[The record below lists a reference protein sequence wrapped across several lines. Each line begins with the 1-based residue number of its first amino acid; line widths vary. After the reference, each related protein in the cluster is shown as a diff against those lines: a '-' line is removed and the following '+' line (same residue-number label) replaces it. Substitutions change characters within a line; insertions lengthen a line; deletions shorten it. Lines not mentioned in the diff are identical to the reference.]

1 MNQTKDLEKET
12 WRIGQEILGG
22 LKAEKYSLFQ
32 REWWGGQVLKWAM
45 QDEDF
50 KVALFRFIDVLPSLN
65 ESSQVVRLLK
75 EYFDLP
81 GKKFPP
87 LVSWGLKT
95 LTPTSPAG
103 LLAARTIR
111 AHVTRMAQQFI
122 VGADV
127 EEALPKLQEQWKKG
141 LAFSLALLGE
151 VAVNEEESRAY
162 VVRYI
167 DLLDRLAKKTKSWTA
182 QSLLENDPSG
192 VIPRVNLSVKITS
205 LYSQIDPMDW
215 DGSVQAVCERLR
227 PIVQRARNLGAH
239 VHLDMEHYLFKDL
252 ILAIFFKLLSEEG
265 SFSDLHHA
273 GLAIQAYL
281 KDSEQDLLRVIQ
293 WAQDHEK
300 RITVRLVKGA
310 YWDYETVV
318 HRQKGWPVPVYLDK
332 GSTDY
337 NYERLTDLLLD
348 HAHHVRPAFGGH
360 NVRSIAHV
368 IAAARLRGL
377 TPADFELQVLYG
389 MGGPLQSV
397 LSKMGYRVR
406 VYTPIGELIPGMA
419 YLVRRLLEN
428 TSNESFVRKSFL
440 EGQPLEA
447 ILARPVPK
455 PPIEPASKASVR
467 GEGDRPA
474 GWQARDPRIELPDR
488 FENEPHADFSRIE
501 NRQQMQKALEKVRK
515 ELGRFYPLVVGGKEV
530 RTSQEVASLNPA
542 RPEEVVGRVA
552 MASAKEAD
560 QAIEKAREVFVK
572 WQHTT
577 AQERAKILFKAAN
590 EMRKKR
596 FELAAWEVYEA
607 GKTWREAD
615 ADVTESI
622 DFLRYYAQEMIR
634 ISTPQ
639 SMGHYPGEKN
649 LYLYRPRGIG
659 LVISPWNFPLAIPA
673 GMVSA
678 AIVTGNCVIF
688 KPSNFSP
695 VMGFHLAKIL
705 EGTGLPRGVLNFLP
719 GDGES
724 VGEYLVRHPEIAFIA
739 FTGSKA
745 VGLKIVELA
754 GKTLPGQRQ
763 IKRVVAE
770 MGGKNAIIVDDTAD
784 LDIAVQGV
792 VASAMGYQGQKCSA
806 CSRVIVLEAVYEEL
820 VQRVVNAV
828 KSLKVG
834 PPENPGNFIG
844 PVIDLKAK
852 ERIYSY
858 IEKGKKQGRVVL
870 IMDTPAEGFYVGP
883 TIITELEPEDSLAQ
897 EEIFGP
903 VLVVL
908 RAKDFNEALEIANG
922 VDYALT
928 GGVYS
933 RSPANIQR
941 AMEAFEVGNLYINRG
956 ITGALVGRQPFGGF
970 RMSGIGSKAGGPDY
984 LTQFMVP
991 VAISENTLR
1000 RGFAPSQDH

>member
-1 MNQTKDLEKET
+1 MTQTKDLEKET
-12 WRIGQEILGG
+12 WRIGQEILEG
-22 LKAEKYSLFQ
+22 LKTEKYSLFQ

-50 KVALFRFIDVLPSLN
+50 KVALFRFIDVLPSLK
-65 ESSQVVRLLK
+65 ETSQVVRLLK

-81 GKKFPP
+81 NKKFPP

-95 LTPTSPAG
+95 LTPSSPAG

-122 VGADV
+122 VGTDV
-127 EEALPKLQEQWKKG
+127 EEALPRLQERWKKG

-162 VVRYI
+162 AARYI
-167 DLLDRLAKKTKSWTA
+167 DLLDRLAKRAKSWTA
-182 QSLLENDPSG
+182 QSLLEKDPFG

-215 DGSVQAVCERLR
+215 DGSVQTVCERLR
-227 PIVQRARNLGAH
+227 PILQQARNLGAH
-239 VHLDMEHYLFKDL
+239 VHLDMEHYQFKDL
-252 ILAIFFKLLSEEG
+252 TLDIFFKLLSEG
-265 SFSDLHHA
+265 DPFSDFHHA
-273 GLAIQAYL
+273 GLVIQAYL

-310 YWDYETVV
+310 YWDYETVI
-318 HRQKGWPVPVYLDK
+318 HRQKGWPVPVHLDK

-360 NVRSIAHV
+360 NVRSIAHA
-368 IAAARLRGL
+368 IAAARMRGL

-428 TSNESFVRKSFL
+428 TSNESFVRKAFL
-440 EGQPLEA
+440 EDSSPEAVLAPPRLRPLPEQDE
-447 ILARPVPK
+447 K
-455 PPIEPASKASVR
+455 
-467 GEGDRPA
+467 
-474 GWQARDPRIELPDR
+474 QDR
-488 FENEPHADFSRIE
+488 FESEPHADFSRIK
-501 NRQQMQKALEKVRK
+501 NRQQMQKALERARK
-515 ELGRFYPLVVGGKEV
+515 ELGRFYPLIIGGKEV
-530 RTSQEVASLNPA
+530 RTSQEVMSMNPA
-542 RPEEVVGRVA
+542 RPNEVVGRVA
-552 MASAKEAD
+552 LASSKEAD
-560 QAIEKAREVFVK
+560 QAIEKAREAFVK
-572 WQHTT
+572 WRQVS
-577 AQERAKILFKAAN
+577 AQERAKILFKAAD
-590 EMRKKR
+590 EMHKAR
-596 FELAAWEVYEA
+596 FELAAWEVYEV

-634 ISTPQ
+634 LSIPQ
-639 SMGHYPGEKN
+639 SLGHYPGEKN

-659 LVISPWNFPLAIPA
+659 LVISPWNFPLAIPT
-673 GMVSA
+673 GIVSA
-678 AIVTGNCVIF
+678 AIVAGNCVIF
-688 KPSNFSP
+688 KPSNLSP
-695 VMGFHLAKIL
+695 VMGYRLAEIL
-705 EGTGLPRGVLNFLP
+705 EDAGLPRGVLNFLP
-719 GDGES
+719 GEGES
-724 VGEYLVRHPEIAFIA
+724 VGEYLVKHPEVAFIA

-784 LDIAVQGV
+784 LDLAVQGV

-806 CSRVIVLEAVYEEL
+806 CSRVIVLEAVYEEFIK
-820 VQRVVNAV
+820 RAVNAV
-828 KSLKVG
+828 KSLKIG
-834 PPENPGNFIG
+834 PPEDPGNVIG
-844 PVIDLKAK
+844 PAIDLKAQ
-852 ERIYSY
+852 ERIRSS
-858 IEKGKKQGRVVL
+858 IEKGKKQGRAVL
-870 IMDTPAEGFYVGP
+870 IMDTPPEGFYVGP
-883 TIITELEPEDSLAQ
+883 TIITELRPEDSLAQ

-908 RAKDFNEALEIANG
+908 RANDFDGALEIANG

-941 AMEAFEVGNLYINRG
+941 AREAFEVGNLYINRG

-984 LTQFMVP
+984 LPQFMVP

>member
-1 MNQTKDLEKET
+1 MTKTKDLEKET
-12 WRIGQEILGG
+12 QRIGQEILEG
-22 LKAEKYSLFQ
+22 LKAEKYSLFH

-50 KVALFRFIDVLPSLN
+50 KVALFRFIDVLPSLK

-81 GKKFPP
+81 DKKFPP

-95 LTPTSPAG
+95 LSPSSPAG

-122 VGADV
+122 IGTDV
-127 EEALPKLQEQWKKG
+127 EEAIPKLQEQWKKG
-141 LAFSLALLGE
+141 LGFSLALLGE

-162 VVRYI
+162 AARYI
-167 DLLDRLAKKTKSWTA
+167 DLLDRLANKARNWTSQA
-182 QSLLENDPSG
+182 LLEKNQWG
-192 VIPRVNLSVKITS
+192 IIPRVNLSVKVTS

-227 PIVQRARNLGAH
+227 PILQRARNLGAH
-239 VHLDMEHYLFKDL
+239 VHLDMEHYQFKDL
-252 ILAIFFKLLSEEG
+252 ILASFFRLLSEDL
-265 SFSDLHHA
+265 FSDFHDA
-273 GLAIQAYL
+273 GLVIQSYL
-281 KDSEQDLLRVIQ
+281 KDSEVDLHRVIQ
-293 WAQDHEK
+293 WAQEHQK

-310 YWDYETVV
+310 YWDYETVI
-318 HRQKGWPVPVYLDK
+318 HWQKGWPVPVYLDK
-332 GSTDY
+332 GATDY
-337 NYERLTDLLLD
+337 HYERLTDLLLD
-348 HAHHVRPAFGGH
+348 HTDHVYPAFGGH
-360 NVRSIAHV
+360 NVRSIAHA
-368 IAAARLRGL
+368 ITAARLRGL
-377 TPADFELQVLYG
+377 TPTDFELQVLYG

-406 VYTPIGELIPGMA
+406 VYTPIGKLIPGMA

-428 TSNESFVRKSFL
+428 TSNESFVRRAFL
-440 EGQPLEA
+440 EGEPPEA
-447 ILARPVPK
+447 VLALPRPK
-455 PPIEPASKASVR
+455 PSLDQDKKP
-467 GEGDRPA
+467 G
-474 GWQARDPRIELPDR
+474 R

-501 NRQQMQKALEKVRK
+501 NRQQMQQALERVRK
-515 ELGRFYPLVVGGKEV
+515 ELGGFYPLLIGGKEV
-530 RTSQEVASLNPA
+530 RTSQEVSSINPA

-552 MASAKEAD
+552 MAGSEEAD
-560 QAIEKAREVFVK
+560 QAIEKACEAFVK
-572 WQHTT
+572 WQQTS
-577 AQERAKILFKAAN
+577 AQERAKILFKAAD
-590 EMRKKR
+590 EIHKTR
-596 FELAAWEVYEA
+596 FELAAWEVYEV

-634 ISTPQ
+634 LSTPQ
-639 SMGHYPGEKN
+639 SLGHYPGEKN
-649 LYLYRPRGIG
+649 LYFYRPRGIG
-659 LVISPWNFPLAIPA
+659 LVISPWNFPLAIPT

-688 KPSNFSP
+688 KPSNLSP
-695 VMGFHLAKIL
+695 VMGYHLAEIL
-705 EGTGLPRGVLNFLP
+705 EGAGLPSGVLNFLP
-719 GDGES
+719 GEGES
-724 VGEYLVRHPEIAFIA
+724 VGEYLVGHPKVTFIA

-754 GKTLPGQRQ
+754 GKTTPGQRQ

-806 CSRVIVLEAVYEEL
+806 CSRVIVLETVYEEF
-820 VQRVVNAV
+820 VKRAVNAV
-828 KSLKVG
+828 KSLKIG
-834 PPENPGNFIG
+834 PPEDPGNVIG

-852 ERIYSY
+852 EKIYWY
-858 IEKGKKQGRVVL
+858 IEKGKKEGRAVL
-870 IMDTPAEGFYVGP
+870 IMDTPPGGFYVGP
-883 TIITELEPEDSLAQ
+883 TIITELRPEGSLAQ

-908 RAKDFNEALEIANG
+908 RAKDFNEALGIANG

-941 AMEAFEVGNLYINRG
+941 AMEVFEVGNLYINRG

-991 VAISENTLR
+991 MAISENTLR
-1000 RGFAPSQDH
+1000 RGFAPSQEHEN